1 MPSAAARSLGRV
13 RTVFVTTWLVI
24 VAGLAIW
31 FVVGITHN

>member
-1 MPSAAARSLGRV
+1 MPSAAALSLAPV

-24 VAGLAIW
+24 LSGLVIW